1 MHSRHIG
8 LQTVQSG
15 ASVAHSAVFSFSLV
29 YLGSPLAVTLG
40 NSYSSWGPQNIIQ
53 NTYNN
58 IEFKIKNKN
67 TNIARENNSLHHKR
81 S

>member
-1 MHSRHIG
+1 MQNAALAGVSMEAG
-8 LQTVQSG
+8 QSG
-15 ASVAHSAVFSFSLV
+15 ILLLYLRRLV